1 VVVSRRD
8 STPAKAPVPPG
19 AQVAP
24 GAKPTADELE
34 LLAEAAAPAW
44 PPPGV
49 KLGKNPTVKS
59 FELFWKPFRAALLAS
74 DMSTLAKMTR
84 FPLRALSETDSAPE
98 QAVQQAQFPRLVQRL
113 RVQNTGLE
121 VGGHESHLE
130 YVKRLPRI
138 HEGHLQGPTARV
150 GDLQF
155 AFFDPDGWCFESAYV
170 SAIDE
175 SK

>member
-1 VVVSRRD
+1 
-8 STPAKAPVPPG
+8 
-19 AQVAP
+19 
-24 GAKPTADELE
+24 
-34 LLAEAAAPAW
+34 
-44 PPPGV
+44 
-49 KLGKNPTVKS
+49 
-59 FELFWKPFRAALLAS
+59 
-74 DMSTLAKMTR
+74 
-84 FPLRALSETDSAPE
+84 
-98 QAVQQAQFPRLVQRL
+98 VQRL
-113 RVQNTGLE
+113 QAQNTGLD

-155 AFFDPDGWCFESAYV
+155 AFFDPDGWRFESAYV